1 MSPRTSPVLLDGRS
15 LTLLQVEEIAGG
27 RPAALAPGVEEAVR
41 ASRRVVDDLLER
53 GEVAYG
59 LNTGFGRLAHR
70 RIEPHQVRELQRNL
84 VLSHSA
90 GMGPFLPDAAVRAM
104 IALRVNALSRGFSG
118 VRVELLEALLA
129 MLNRGILPRVPS
141 RGSVGASGDLAPLSH
156 VALGL
161 LGEGQVSW
169 RGRVVPAAEAL
180 AGEGLAPM
188 VLEAKEGLA
197 LINGT
202 QLMTAV
208 GSLALVRAGRLLRC
222 ADAVGGMTV
231 EALMGTDANLE
242 PALHDARPHP
252 GQRTAAESLRRTLAG
267 SPLIA
272 SHKGCDRVQDA
283 YSLRCMPQ
291 VHGASREG
299 WRFAA
304 ELLEREINSVTDN
317 PLVFPETGRVVSG
330 GNFHGA
336 PVALALDTAA
346 VAMAYLG
353 TISERRCDRL
363 LAGHEGLP
371 LFLATD
377 PGLHSGFMIAQYTA
391 AALVNENK
399 VLAHPASV
407 DTIPT
412 SAGQE
417 DHNSHGPT
425 SAHKLEALVGNLERI
440 LACEW
445 VCAGQALEHRRP
457 LTFGPGTE
465 VALEVL
471 RRVVRPL
478 EGDRPVHPDLEAARA
493 LLEDGTLW
501 RELEG
506 VLGPRSAPVGAG
518 SVQVFESP

>member
-1 MSPRTSPVLLDGRS
+1 MIATAPVSLNGADLD
-15 LTLLQVEEIAGG
+15 LAALEQIADG
-27 RPAALAPGVEEAVR
+27 RPAALDPSVLQQIR
-41 ASRRVVDDLLER
+41 ASRQVVDDLLAR

-70 RIEPHQVRELQRNL
+70 RIEPDQVRALQRNL

-90 GMGPFLPDAAVRAM
+90 GMGPLLPDRTVRAM
-104 IALRVNALSRGFSG
+104 IALRVNALVRGLSG
-118 VRVELLEALLA
+118 IRVEVLEALLG
-129 MLNRGILPRVPS
+129 LLEHGIHPCVPS

-156 VALGL
+156 IALGL
-161 LGEGQVSW
+161 IGEGQVSW
-169 RGRVVPAAEAL
+169 RGRVVTATEAL
-180 AGEGLAPM
+180 AAEGLQPV

-208 GSLALVRAGRLLRC
+208 GSLALARAGRLLRC
-222 ADAVGGMTV
+222 ADVIGGMTV
-231 EALMGTDANLE
+231 EALMGTDANLD
-242 PALHDARPHP
+242 PGLHEARPHP
-252 GQRTAAESLRRTLAG
+252 GQLAAARSLRQTMGA
-267 SPLIA
+267 SEVIA
-272 SHKGCDRVQDA
+272 SHRDCGRVQDA

-304 ELLEREINSVTDN
+304 EILHREMNSVTDN
-317 PLVFPETGRVVSG
+317 PLVFPQSGRVVSG

-346 VAMAYLG
+346 VALAYLG

-363 LAGHEGLP
+363 LAGNEGLP
-371 LFLATD
+371 PFLAGD
-377 PGLHSGFMIAQYTA
+377 AGLHSGLMIVQYTA

-407 DTIPT
+407 DTVPT

-425 SAHKLEALVGNLERI
+425 AAHKLENLVGNLERI

-445 VCAGQALEHRRP
+445 LCATQALEHRRP
-457 LTFGPGTE
+457 LRFGRGSE
-465 VALEVL
+465 VAWSVL
-471 RRVVRPL
+471 REVVPPL
-478 EGDRPVHPDLEAARA
+478 DGDRPPHPDLEAARG
-493 LLEDGTLW
+493 LLEQGALF
-501 RELEG
+501 RALEKT
-506 VLGPRSAPVGAG
+506 LGP
-518 SVQVFESP
+518 ES

>member
-1 MSPRTSPVLLDGRS
+1 MTLILPMLLDGAS
-15 LTLLQVEEIAGG
+15 LDLGALEEIAGG
-27 RPAALAPGVEEAVR
+27 RPAALDPAVLDRIR
-41 ASRRVVDDLLER
+41 ASRQVVDDLLAR

-59 LNTGFGRLAHR
+59 LNTGFGRLAQC
-70 RIEPHQVRELQRNL
+70 RIEPDQVRALQRNL
-84 VLSHSA
+84 VLSHCA
-90 GMGPFLPDAAVRAM
+90 GMGPLLPDRTVRAM
-104 IALRVNALSRGFSG
+104 IALRVNALVRGFSG
-118 VRVELLEALLA
+118 IRVEVLQALLA
-129 MLNRGILPRVPS
+129 LLEHEIHPCVPS

-156 VALGL
+156 IALGL
-161 LGEGQVSW
+161 IGEGQVSW
-169 RGRVVPAAEAL
+169 RGRLVPAAEAL
-180 AGEGLAPM
+180 AAEGLRPV

-208 GSLALVRAGRLLRC
+208 GSLALARAGRLLRC
-222 ADAVGGMTV
+222 ADVIGGMTV
-231 EALMGTDANLE
+231 EALMGTDANLH
-242 PALHDARPHP
+242 PGLHQARPHP
-252 GQRTAAESLRRTLAG
+252 GQVAAAESLRQTLEG
-267 SPLIA
+267 SAVIA
-272 SHKGCDRVQDA
+272 SHRDCGRVQDA

-304 ELLEREINSVTDN
+304 EILQREMNSVTDN
-317 PLVFPETGRVVSG
+317 PLVFPETGLIVSG

-346 VAMAYLG
+346 VALAYLG

-371 LFLATD
+371 PFLAGD
-377 PGLHSGFMIAQYTA
+377 PGLHSGLMIVQYTA

-407 DTIPT
+407 DTVPT

-425 SAHKLEALVGNLERI
+425 AAHKLENLVGNLERI

-445 VCAGQALEHRRP
+445 VCASQALEYRRP
-457 LTFGPGTE
+457 MRFGRGSE
-465 VALEVL
+465 VAWSVL
-471 RRVVRPL
+471 RGVVPPL
-478 EGDRPVHPDLEAARA
+478 AGDRPPHPDLEAARG
-493 LLEDGTLW
+493 LLEDGTLF
-501 RELEG
+501 RALEQA
-506 VLGPRSAPVGAG
+506 LGPAI
-518 SVQVFESP
+518 

>member
-1 MSPRTSPVLLDGRS
+1 MKVMTSPVLLDGRS
-15 LTLLQVEEIAGG
+15 LTLGAVEEIAEG
-27 RPAALAPGVEEAVR
+27 RPAALAPSVEEAVL
-41 ASRRVVDDLLER
+41 ASRRVVDDLLAR
-53 GEVAYG
+53 GAVAYG

-70 RIEPHQVRELQRNL
+70 RIEPGQVRDLQRNL

-90 GMGPFLPDAAVRAM
+90 GMGPFLPDRTVRAM

-118 VRVELLEALLA
+118 VRMELLRALLA
-129 MLNRGILPRVPS
+129 LLEHGIYPRVPS

-161 LGEGQVSW
+161 LGEGEVSW
-169 RGRVVPAAEAL
+169 HGRVVPAQEAL
-180 AGEGLAPM
+180 AGEGLAPFA
-188 VLEAKEGLA
+188 LEAKEGLA

-208 GSLALVRAGRLLRC
+208 GSLALARASRLLRC
-222 ADAVGGMTV
+222 ADLIGGMTV
-231 EALMGTDANLE
+231 EALMGTDANLD
-242 PALHDARPHP
+242 PGLHDARPHP
-252 GQRTAAESLRRTLAG
+252 GQRAAAESLRRALAD

-272 SHKGCDRVQDA
+272 SHRGCGRVQDA

-304 ELLEREINSVTDN
+304 EIVEREINSVTDN
-317 PLVFPETGRVVSG
+317 PLVFPETGRVISG

-346 VAMAYLG
+346 VALAYLG

-363 LAGHEGLP
+363 LAGHDGLP
-371 LFLATD
+371 LFLAGE
-377 PGLHSGFMIAQYTA
+377 PGLHSGLMLAQYTA

-425 SAHKLEALVGNLERI
+425 SAHKLEALLANLERI

-445 VCAGQALEHRRP
+445 VCAAEALERRRP
-457 LTFGPGTE
+457 LGFGPGSE
-465 VALEVL
+465 VGLSVL
-471 RRVVRPL
+471 RQVVRPL
-478 EGDRPVHPDLEAARA
+478 DGDRPPHPDLEAARG
-493 LLEDGTLW
+493 LLEDGTLL
-501 RELEG
+501 REAEA
-506 VLGPRSAPVGAG
+506 VLGPLP
-518 SVQVFESP
+518 